1 MSTLVRQQGGDMP
14 RGTKDITEA
23 VARVGSL
30 KAALAEVLAQIAAEK
45 AEAAKKAKAAPQT

>member
-1 MSTLVRQQGGDMP
+1 MP

-45 AEAAKKAKAAPQT
+45 AAAEKKAKATPQT